1 MMSRE
6 VDRAGKRTIA
16 VVTKCDES
24 RQGLF
29 EKVAAIDKKILD
41 CFCVRNRLGAE
52 SLLDARNKELA
63 LFRDVPH
70 LSKMKCVGFSALS
83 KFLEK
88 TQGLIICGYVSK
100 MDDAIHGYREEL
112 AKWPKQTPSFAEDLG
127 SELRNIQVDL
137 AQLLVDFSAEFLS
150 AYKVNWSKDFLL
162 QEIRVLNES
171 REPGLPFFL
180 PKSVFLSLLHE
191 NVKRIS
197 SIPLA
202 FVVEFWRHV
211 EMAIEKAI
219 RACLL
224 RYYGELLPQSALENL
239 KNLVAKK
246 KKQSVD
252 WVTNTVEM
260 EKTTDYTCN
269 REYPDTWRKLM
280 SGQDD
285 FCKAVRNQTLLV
297 FDGLGD
303 VDLYHLYIHRDDPI
317 LLIAFDLKMKLT
329 AYLGIVVKRMAE
341 ITGLEVL
348 SSLGKLVNTKEIEK
362 FIMNELSAFIADRR
376 RKLKTGIKMLE
387 QSKDVVTI
395 HQASPHGVEGCRH
408 QASHPIG

>member
-1 MMSRE
+1 MSDESSTVTSGHIRPVLDAIESVGHLLGVGVPTIVMIGDQSSGKSSLLESLAGIILRKRLTRVPLIVRLENRSEPELLFNGEVVPTDEVGDAILRASDEIAGNGISNQPLTLVVKKEGVPDLTIVDLPRFMSIPCEYSKHISEIVMEYIKPVENIILNVLSATANNFMTCRSLMMSRE

-137 AQLLVDFSAEFLS
+137 AQLLGDFSAEFLS

-191 NVKRIS
+191 NVKRI
-197 SIPLA
+197 
-202 FVVEFWRHV
+202 
-211 EMAIEKAI
+211 
-219 RACLL
+219 
-224 RYYGELLPQSALENL
+224 
-239 KNLVAKK
+239 
-246 KKQSVD
+246 
-252 WVTNTVEM
+252 
-260 EKTTDYTCN
+260 
-269 REYPDTWRKLM
+269 
-280 SGQDD
+280 
-285 FCKAVRNQTLLV
+285 
-297 FDGLGD
+297 
-303 VDLYHLYIHRDDPI
+303 
-317 LLIAFDLKMKLT
+317 
-329 AYLGIVVKRMAE
+329 
-341 ITGLEVL
+341 
-348 SSLGKLVNTKEIEK
+348 
-362 FIMNELSAFIADRR
+362 
-376 RKLKTGIKMLE
+376 
-387 QSKDVVTI
+387 
-395 HQASPHGVEGCRH
+395 
-408 QASHPIG
+408 

>member
-1 MMSRE
+1 
-6 VDRAGKRTIA
+6 
-16 VVTKCDES
+16 
-24 RQGLF
+24 
-29 EKVAAIDKKILD
+29 
-41 CFCVRNRLGAE
+41 
-52 SLLDARNKELA
+52 
-63 LFRDVPH
+63 
-70 LSKMKCVGFSALS
+70 
-83 KFLEK
+83 
-88 TQGLIICGYVSK
+88 
-100 MDDAIHGYREEL
+100 
-112 AKWPKQTPSFAEDLG
+112 
-127 SELRNIQVDL
+127 
-137 AQLLVDFSAEFLS
+137 
-150 AYKVNWSKDFLL
+150 
-162 QEIRVLNES
+162 
-171 REPGLPFFL
+171 
-180 PKSVFLSLLHE
+180 
-191 NVKRIS
+191 
-197 SIPLA
+197 
-202 FVVEFWRHV
+202 
-211 EMAIEKAI
+211 MAIEKAI

-224 RYYGELLPQSALENL
+224 RYYGEFLPQSALENL

-252 WVTNTVEM
+252 WVTNIVEM

-317 LLIAFDLKMKLT
+317 LLIAFELKMKLT